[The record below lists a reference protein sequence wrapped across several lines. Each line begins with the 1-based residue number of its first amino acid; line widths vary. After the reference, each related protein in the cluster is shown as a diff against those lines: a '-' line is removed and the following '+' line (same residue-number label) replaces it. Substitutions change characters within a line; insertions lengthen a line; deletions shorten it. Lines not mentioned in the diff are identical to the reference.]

1 MHVHEL
7 MTKNVIASD
16 MDTPISQILTQMQQQ
31 NIHQVP
37 ILAQPDKHHKAGELA
52 GILVLNKIIT
62 RELDITKTTAKAL
75 VTSTAKLSP
84 DDTLDRAA
92 ELIIGS
98 NQRAIPVWD
107 DELVGILSEED
118 LMKAVAIEGKARD
131 IAKPCVC
138 VEDTAGIG
146 KVKELM
152 VYKNISRVGV
162 TKVGKPNELV
172 GIVGTMDL
180 AKALV
185 PGSRGPHGAGGFATT
200 GKAGAEI
207 RGQRDR
213 GYMEAKQIDKTTVM
227 NFIHSAPVID
237 GGDDAAEAIELL
249 RSNEEVLVKLD
260 GGSIGIIT
268 PKDVLRTY
276 LSGRSVALVQ
286 IVGLDREEDVLD
298 VARIQQKAAQIIQH
312 IARSAE
318 VQPMKIYIKHHRKQ
332 GPKVKYS
339 IKIEFPTSLGL
350 LIISREHGKSDK
362 SYGDLTTVVQ
372 RALDELE
379 REARRVQEKFQKPD
393 RAWVS
398 EMHAEKEEGVGLR
411 ERKIRKGRR

>member
-1 MHVHEL
+1 
-7 MTKNVIASD
+7 
-16 MDTPISQILTQMQQQ
+16 MQQLH
-31 NIHQVP
+31 IHQVP
-37 ILAQPDKHHKAGELA
+37 ILAQPDKHHKAGDLA
-52 GILVLNKIIT
+52 GVVILNKIIT
-62 RELDITKTTAKAL
+62 RELDITKATAKSL
-75 VTSTAKLSP
+75 IMSTTKLAP

-107 DELVGILSEED
+107 GELVGILSEED
-118 LMKAVAIEGKARD
+118 LMKAVGVEGKARD

-180 AKALV
+180 AKALA

-200 GKAGAEI
+200 GKVGSEI

-213 GYMEAKQIDKTTVM
+213 GYMESTQLDKTTVM
-227 NFIHSAPVID
+227 NFIHSSPMID
-237 GGDDAAEAIELL
+237 GGDEANKAVELL
-249 RSNEEVLVKLD
+249 RSNEEVIVKLD
-260 GGSIGIIT
+260 GGLIGIIT
-268 PKDVLRTY
+268 PKDVLRAY

-286 IVGLDREEDVLD
+286 IVGLDREDDVLD

-312 IARSAE
+312 LASSVE
-318 VQPMKIYIKHHRKQ
+318 LQPMKIYIKQHRKQ
-332 GPKVKYS
+332 GPKIKYS
-339 IKIEFPTSLGL
+339 VKIELPTSIGNFIANLT
-350 LIISREHGKSDK
+350 HGKSDK
-362 SYGDLTTVVQ
+362 SYGDLTTLVQ
-372 RALDELE
+372 SALDDIE
-379 REARRVQEKFQKPD
+379 REARKAQEKFRKPD

-398 EMHAEKEEGVGLR
+398 EMRSEKEEGIGLR
-411 ERKIRKGRR
+411 SRRIRKG

>member
-1 MHVHEL
+1 MHVHDL
-7 MTKNVIASD
+7 MTKDVIVADVS
-16 MDTPISQILTQMQQQ
+16 TPISTILSQMTQRR
-31 NIHQVP
+31 IHQIPV
-37 ILAQPDKHHKAGELA
+37 ISQPDKHHSSGDLA
-52 GILVLNKIIT
+52 GIVVLNRIIT
-62 RELDITKTTAKAL
+62 RELDSTKATAKA
-75 VTSTAKLSP
+75 VIMSSAKLSP

-92 ELIIGS
+92 EVIVGS
-98 NQRAIPVWD
+98 NLRAIPVWD
-107 DELVGILSEED
+107 GELVGIVSEED
-118 LMKAVAIEGKARD
+118 LMRAVGLEGTARD
-131 IAKPCVC
+131 IAKPFIS
-138 VEDTAGIG
+138 VEENDGIG

-152 VYKNISRVGV
+152 LHKNISRVGV
-162 TKVGKPNELV
+162 IRTGKPSELIGV
-172 GIVGTMDL
+172 VGTLDL
-180 AKALV
+180 TKAIV
-185 PGSRGPHGAGGFATT
+185 PGSKSPHSGSGLVST
-200 GKAGAEI
+200 GKASAEV
-207 RGQRDR
+207 RSQRDR
-213 GYMEAKQIDKTTVM
+213 GYMEAKQIDKATVM
-227 NFIHSAPVID
+227 NFIHQPPVVD
-237 GGDDAAEAIELL
+237 GDEKLQHIIELL
-249 RSNEEVLVKLD
+249 RSNEEVIVKLD
-260 GGSIGIIT
+260 GELGIIT
-268 PKDVLRTY
+268 PKDVLRAY

-318 VQPMKIYIKHHRKQ
+318 VQPMKIYVKHHRKQ

-398 EMHAEKEEGVGLR
+398 EMRGEKEEGIGLR
-411 ERKIRKGRR
+411 SRRIRKG